1 MSPSLKQ
8 QVDNA
13 EALVK
18 TRLHELHEQLKD
30 QNLPKSQRD
39 RILATVQQLEEGLQ
53 AETVHA
59 RKKCGV
65 ENNTKKT

>member
-18 TRLHELHEQLKD
+18 TKLHELHEKLKD
-30 QNLPKSQRD
+30 PNLPKEKRD
-39 RILATVQQLEEGLQ
+39 RILVTVAQLEDGLQ
-53 AETVHA
+53 AETKNV
-59 RKKCGV
+59 RKKCGMP
-65 ENNTKKT
+65 NNLKK

>member
-18 TRLHELHEQLKD
+18 TKLHELHEQLKD
-30 QNLPKSQRD
+30 PNLPKSQRD
-39 RILATVQQLEEGLQ
+39 RILTAVQKLEEGLQ
-53 AETVHA
+53 VETSQV
-59 RKKCGV
+59 RKKCGLG
-65 ENNTKKT
+65 NNTKK

>member
-18 TRLHELHEQLKD
+18 TRLHELHEKLKD
-30 QNLPKSQRD
+30 PNLPKSQRD
-39 RILATVQQLEEGLQ
+39 RILTTVKQLEDGLQ
-53 AETVHA
+53 VETCQV
-59 RKKCGV
+59 RKKCGLQ
-65 ENNTKKT
+65 NHKK